1 MRTISKDKYSLELTN
16 ALREFLESKYNSDT
30 DIGSYTEMDA
40 IKRGIASTEYQD
52 WSNFAEYDF
61 VNDIHDLWTG
71 KAMFEPEEE
80 RNYYKVSGV
89 ISNTGCALY
98 LGLSN
103 SELFLTTKIELAHK
117 FTKDDLNTASINSGM
132 SCIGLEKVD

>member
-61 VNDIHDLWTG
+61 V
-71 KAMFEPEEE
+71 KPE
-80 RNYYKVSGV
+80 GV
-89 ISNTGCALY
+89 
-98 LGLSN
+98 
-103 SELFLTTKIELAHK
+103 E
-117 FTKDDLNTASINSGM
+117 
-132 SCIGLEKVD
+132 